1 VSEIAFHFGAP
12 DKVAYACR
20 LLRKATSGGLKVT
33 VLGTAE
39 VLRKLDQDLWGVGPT
54 DFVTH
59 CTDQAQASVV
69 QASLVV
75 LSESLQD
82 AVQKTVPLAPI
93 LVNLG
98 TFFPDGFE
106 RFERVIEVVSTDDD
120 DRAHARDRWK
130 QYTKLGYTIVRHDLA
145 LRK

>member
-33 VLGTAE
+33 VLGAAE

-59 CTDQAQASVV
+59 CTDQAQASV
-69 QASLVV
+69 QQKSLAV
-75 LSESLQD
+75 LSESLQE
-82 AVQKTVPLAPI
+82 TAPQSAI

-98 TFFPDGFE
+98 TSFPDGFE
-106 RFERVIEVVSTDDD
+106 RFERVIEVVNTDDD
-120 DRAHARDRWK
+120 DRTHARDRWK